1 MSEDRNDGYR
11 TRARRSAPPRHD
23 DAEGLLADIGER
35 VRTERAKRG
44 MTRRAL
50 AEQCRTSARYLGQ
63 IESGTGNPSVLVLG
77 AIARVFDLDA
87 AELMPGGDGL
97 RKLRSLPLETLVSMM
112 RTAPPA
118 LPPDRARRVALI
130 GLRGAGKTTLGKAL
144 AQTLGCVF
152 HEVDRI
158 IEARHGAPMATLFEV
173 YGQSTFRRYERECL
187 YELYATKAAVIAP
200 AGGIVAAEETY
211 NRLLERTHV
220 IWLQASPADH
230 MRRVMAQGD
239 FRPMQD
245 ERDAMEDLVAI
256 LEARAPSYARAHAT
270 IKTSG
275 KSVDE
280 CVTELVEIV
289 RGLFDRN

>member
-1 MSEDRNDGYR
+1 MSEDRNDGDR
-11 TRARRSAPPRHD
+11 ARARRDAPAHD
-23 DAEGLLADIGER
+23 DDKGLLLGIGER

-77 AIARVFDLDA
+77 ALARAFDLDA

-97 RKLRSLPLETLVSMM
+97 RKLRSLPLETLVSLM

-118 LPPDRARRVALI
+118 FTDRARRVALV
-130 GLRGAGKTTLGKAL
+130 GLRGAGKTTLGTAL
-144 AQTLGCVF
+144 AAALGCPF
-152 HEVDRI
+152 HEVNAI

-173 YGQSTFRRYERECL
+173 YGQSAFRRYERECL
-187 YELYATKAAVIAP
+187 HQLYFSKAGVIAP
-200 AGGIVAAEETY
+200 AGGIVAAEDTF
-211 NRLLERTHV
+211 NGLLERAHV
-220 IWLQASPADH
+220 IWLQATPADH

-245 ERDAMEDLVAI
+245 QRDAMEDLVAI

-275 KSVDE
+275 RSVED
-280 CVTELVEIV
+280 CVKELVEIV
-289 RGLFDRN
+289 RELFERN